1 MEIVCEREGVGWGGE
16 KDLSMQIE
24 EMIWFDVK
32 PARLGLCSQNPSMMC
47 QIPMASIAH
56 THLASP
62 SPPLLLDSDGLDW
75 MDVMAEWGHSCFQLI
90 ISLIQNHTMFLDLI
104 KGC

>member
-1 MEIVCEREGVGWGGE
+1 M
-16 KDLSMQIE
+16 LSKSE
-24 EMIWFDVK
+24 HDVSNSHGIN
-32 PARLGLCSQNPSMMC
+32 RS
-47 QIPMASIAH
+47 H